1 MTATVRQTAVRAT
14 ANAAFELK
22 SETNS
27 LIVLWIRGA
36 DLTETISQLD
46 AKLNRTPGFFA
57 HEPVLLE
64 LSSMEQV
71 PQAAELNNLLA
82 ILRKHQLI
90 PVAARGGSTEQQ
102 ACVTAA
108 GLAILPR
115 SGGEARNASAPAE
128 QPQPSSNA
136 TESATA
142 SAAVASQ
149 TKIVEKPIRTGQQ
162 AYAASADLV
171 VLGMVSAGAE
181 VIADG
186 SVHVYGPLRGRALAG
201 VRGNSSAR
209 IFTQSLEAEL
219 VSIAGV
225 YRTFEQEWG
234 AEFRGKAVQIYLD
247 GDKLLIAPLAQS

>member
-1 MTATVRQTAVRAT
+1 MTATVRQTAVRST

-27 LIVLWIRGA
+27 LIVLWIRGK
-36 DLTETISQLD
+36 DLPETATQLD
-46 AKLNRTPGFFA
+46 AKLGKTPGFFA

-64 LSSMEQV
+64 LSGMELV
-71 PQAAELNNLLA
+71 PTEVEIASLLD

-90 PVAARGGSTEQQ
+90 PVAARGGSSEQQ
-102 ACVTAA
+102 AVVTAA

-115 SGGEARNASAPAE
+115 SGSEQKNGQASAEKSPAA
-128 QPQPSSNA
+128 SSSA
-136 TESATA
+136 TE
-142 SAAVASQ
+142 AAAPAIP

-162 AYAASADLV
+162 AYAANGDLV

-201 VRGNSSAR
+201 VRGNTTAR

-219 VSIAGV
+219 VSIAGI

-234 AEFRGKAVQIYLD
+234 AEFRGKAVQIYLE
-247 GDKLLIAPLAQS
+247 GDKLLIAALSQA

>member
-36 DLTETISQLD
+36 NLAETSSQLD

-64 LSSMEQV
+64 LSGMEQV
-71 PQAAELNNLLA
+71 AQIAELNDLLA

-90 PVAARGGSTEQQ
+90 PVAARGGSPEQQ
-102 ACVTAA
+102 ACATAA

-115 SGGEARNASAPAE
+115 SGGESKNTPTPAE
-128 QPQPSSNA
+128 QPQTA
-136 TESATA
+136 TSAEP
-142 SAAVASQ
+142 AAAANS
-149 TKIVEKPIRTGQQ
+149 TRMVEKPIRTGQQ
-162 AYAASADLV
+162 AYAAGADLV

-201 VRGNSSAR
+201 VRGNTAAR

-225 YRTFEQEWG
+225 YRTFEQDWG

-247 GDKLLIAPLAQS
+247 GDKLLIAPLAQT